1 MPRGRR
7 NLFTWSRNYTR
18 IQCTLRAAAKSP
30 ASCFDHSAPDDFRT
44 RRSSIKGQRYGYT
57 VDAPGTPGG
66 QHCRRHRIQ
75 LKDQAAP
82 AVLERS
88 PGCINLISPQC
99 LTATTLPICT
109 GAPKSSQ
116 HATKKGSDVEVSY
129 RPGGRPIRCKTTCG
143 VEALVATLPAPTS
156 NSNG

>member
-1 MPRGRR
+1 MRRGRR

-88 PGCINLISPQC
+88 PGAQSWLHESHLSSVPHCDHLTYLHRSPKEQPASHEEGFRC
-99 LTATTLPICT
+99 RGFL
-109 GAPKSSQ
+109 SS
-116 HATKKGSDVEVSY
+116 
-129 RPGGRPIRCKTTCG
+129 GR
-143 VEALVATLPAPTS
+143 
-156 NSNG
+156 